1 MKTTRNILMCSCIFC
16 YFAGLWI
23 IASRFGIVKVF
34 TKYNLSEAIDKI
46 PENFPNIEY
55 LYYGLAGYTFL
66 FKIVTYIIY
75 NVASQAGKEQDELQ
89 QQSCEV
95 NNYAEKVNT
104 LLSSY
109 IRQAKSNNITDKT
122 AEQKLK
128 HIQRQVASLSPNV
141 IKNATMKSSL
151 ANIITELQDILTAEF
166 DYSRFCSTLD
176 SAIDTI
182 DSIKHKSITIH

>member
-1 MKTTRNILMCSCIFC
+1 MCSCIFC

-66 FKIVTYIIY
+66 FTIVTYIIY

-89 QQSCEV
+89 HQSCEV
-95 NNYAEKVNT
+95 NNYTEKENT
-104 LLSSY
+104 
-109 IRQAKSNNITDKT
+109 
-122 AEQKLK
+122 
-128 HIQRQVASLSPNV
+128 
-141 IKNATMKSSL
+141 
-151 ANIITELQDILTAEF
+151 
-166 DYSRFCSTLD
+166 
-176 SAIDTI
+176 
-182 DSIKHKSITIH
+182 